1 MKKCQGSY
9 SFNHVFFDGNLE
21 AEKNKQAMKLNL
33 SPGHK
38 TCFDLIIACWQ
49 FSVCWKKKKEG
60 KSWKITILIVLLCQN
75 DRFIAEQI
83 CFDGFSKVIITKY
96 HYSPGNRLFME
107 PSAFTLCSMYVWISE
122 IFSRMKKFIYIRWRK
137 IAPSSSCKLN

>member
-1 MKKCQGSY
+1 MNTLCLASNERKSNIVWPITALTGWKNGKGSY
-9 SFNHVFFDGNLE
+9 SFNHVFFEGNLE

-107 PSAFTLCSMYVWISE
+107 LSAFTLCSYYVV
-122 IFSRMKKFIYIRWRK
+122 RM
-137 IAPSSSCKLN
+137 SG